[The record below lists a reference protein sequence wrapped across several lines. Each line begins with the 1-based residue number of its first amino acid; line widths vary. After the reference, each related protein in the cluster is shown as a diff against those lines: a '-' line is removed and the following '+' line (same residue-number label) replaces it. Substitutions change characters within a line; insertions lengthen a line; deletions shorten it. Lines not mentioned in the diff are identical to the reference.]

1 MALPRHAVKHVP
13 GRRRQE
19 KSFLMPKV
27 SNQDLAQ
34 RRHEILDGARQCFA
48 EFGYDGA
55 TVSRLEAT
63 TGKSRGAIFHHF
75 GSKEGLFLALAEEDA
90 ANMAE
95 VAESSGLVEV
105 MRDIVAN
112 PDKHGWLGTRLEIA
126 RRLRSDPE
134 FKGQWLGHQDQL
146 DDAVAHRLTQ
156 TSSSGSLR
164 TDYSVRTMQL
174 FLELM
179 LDGIIVRLASGR
191 TVDELDS
198 VLDLV
203 EDSLR
208 RKD

>member
-55 TVSRLEAT
+55 TVSRLEAA

-95 VAESSGLVEV
+95 VAEASGLVEV

-164 TDYSVRTMQL
+164 SVRTMQL

>member
-1 MALPRHAVKHVP
+1 M
-13 GRRRQE
+13 
-19 KSFLMPKV
+19 
-27 SNQDLAQ
+27 
-34 RRHEILDGARQCFA
+34 
-48 EFGYDGA
+48 
-55 TVSRLEAT
+55 
-63 TGKSRGAIFHHF
+63 
-75 GSKEGLFLALAEEDA
+75 
-90 ANMAE
+90 
-95 VAESSGLVEV
+95 
-105 MRDIVAN
+105 
-112 PDKHGWLGTRLEIA
+112 
-126 RRLRSDPE
+126 
-134 FKGQWLGHQDQL
+134 

-164 TDYSVRTMQL
+164 SDYSVRTMQL

>member
-1 MALPRHAVKHVP
+1 M
-13 GRRRQE
+13 
-19 KSFLMPKV
+19 
-27 SNQDLAQ
+27 
-34 RRHEILDGARQCFA
+34 
-48 EFGYDGA
+48 
-55 TVSRLEAT
+55 
-63 TGKSRGAIFHHF
+63 
-75 GSKEGLFLALAEEDA
+75 AEEDA

>member
-1 MALPRHAVKHVP
+1 
-13 GRRRQE
+13 
-19 KSFLMPKV
+19 MPKV

-34 RRHEILDGARQCFA
+34 RRHEILDGARRCFA

-55 TVSRLEAT
+55 TVSRLEAA

-112 PDKHGWLGTRLEIA
+112 PEKHGWLGTRLEIA
-126 RRLRSDPE
+126 RRLRCDPE
-134 FKGQWLGHQDQL
+134 FKDQWLGHQDQL

-156 TSSSGSLR
+156 TASSGSLR
-164 TDYSVRTMQL
+164 SDYSVRTMQL

-191 TVDELDS
+191 TVDELDL

-203 EDSLR
+203 EDSVR
-208 RKD
+208 RKN